1 MQTNDF
7 TKSAHQSRAEKVCR
21 KFKKL
26 LRLINWWGELFN
38 ILGWAED
45 SIIYSSLFVKLKT
58 KKVNHWPHP
67 ENTKEVSPMTFGPK
81 LQVSI

>member
-45 SIIYSSLFVKLKT
+45 
-58 KKVNHWPHP
+58 
-67 ENTKEVSPMTFGPK
+67 
-81 LQVSI
+81 